1 MEKLI
6 AFDLDGTL
14 SRSDLFL
21 LPAYRTALT
30 IMGRPVLSDEMLL
43 TMIGGTTLDN
53 AQIISAGD
61 MEDYGIFNNYVR
73 QELAAHMSTDA
84 RAYPGIAQSIK
95 ALRACGCRIVLCS
108 NAMAHY
114 SRPLLESIG
123 LLDLFHDIPQ
133 SRPGWDKQ
141 HLLKSILE
149 TYRPK
154 AAVMVGDRHFD
165 IEAARAVSIP
175 VIGCGY
181 GLAPSEVTGADIVVS
196 DASELPDAVERL
208 LGV

>member
-1 MEKLI
+1 MEKLV

-21 LPAYRTALT
+21 LPAYQTALT
-30 IMGRPVLSDEMLL
+30 KMGRPLLSDEVLL

-53 AQIISAGD
+53 AQIISSGD
-61 MEDYGIFNNYVR
+61 MEDYGIFNDYV
-73 QELAAHMSTDA
+73 QEELAAHMATHA
-84 RAYPGIAQSIK
+84 RAYPGIAQSIET
-95 ALRACGCRIVLCS
+95 LRTHDCRIVLCS

-114 SRPLLESIG
+114 SRPLLASIG

-133 SRPGWDKQ
+133 SQPGWDKQ

-149 TYRPK
+149 TYHPK

-165 IEAARAVSIP
+165 IEAARAVNIP

-181 GLAPSEVTGADIVVS
+181 GLAPSEVIGADIVVAS
-196 DASELPDAVERL
+196 ASELPDAVERL
-208 LGV
+208 LHM

>member
-1 MEKLI
+1 
-6 AFDLDGTL
+6 
-14 SRSDLFL
+14 
-21 LPAYRTALT
+21 
-30 IMGRPVLSDEMLL
+30 
-43 TMIGGTTLDN
+43 
-53 AQIISAGD
+53 
-61 MEDYGIFNNYVR
+61 MEDYGICNNDVR
-73 QELAAHMSTDA
+73 QEIAGHRSAEA
-84 RAYPGIAQSIK
+84 RADPGIAQSIK
-95 ALRACGCRIVLCS
+95 ALRAGGCRIVLCS

-181 GLAPSEVTGADIVVS
+181 GLSTSEVTGADIFVS
-196 DASELPDAVERL
+196 DASELPAAVEL
-208 LGV
+208 LLVF